1 MSSPRNPK
9 GRAKLGCLPLGN
21 PQVCLLNEVKEVNVS
36 SQLTSL
42 TSMESV
48 RAGAPVAIAGLA
60 LGAAAIGPRVG
71 RQLIPAVTL

>member
-1 MSSPRNPK
+1 MSSPRNPT

-21 PQVCLLNEVKEVNVS
+21 PQVCLLIVVKEVNVS

-42 TSMESV
+42 TAMESV
-48 RAGAPVAIAGLA
+48 RDVAPVAIAGLP
-60 LGAAAIGPRVG
+60 LGAAAIGPRAG